1 MTLLYILAL
10 VPLTIL
16 LLTMTYFWAKQ
27 TAENEGVS
35 IWAEYCVFFLIIIFA
50 LIFAVFGWLFIYGLA
65 GLMKL

>member
-1 MTLLYILAL
+1 MTILYILAL

-35 IWAEYCVFFLIIIFA
+35 IWAEYCVFFLIIIFV
-50 LIFAVFGWLFIYGLA
+50 LIFAVFVWLLVYGLA